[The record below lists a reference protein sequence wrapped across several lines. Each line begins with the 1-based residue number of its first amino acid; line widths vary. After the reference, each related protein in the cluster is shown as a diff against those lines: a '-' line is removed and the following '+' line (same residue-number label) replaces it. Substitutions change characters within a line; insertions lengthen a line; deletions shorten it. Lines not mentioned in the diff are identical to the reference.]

1 MKDKQVPKEIYV
13 LQVFDENR
21 GIYVNAYTRTH
32 NDGFYM
38 DEDSAKRAMRNFL
51 GNDQRCRIIQVP
63 VIKSEITNYIPDDVL
78 SRKYHRYYRSE
89 VNYIK
94 KFSPDFENSLYKVR
108 FIKLTDVKS
117 DKNKPYYTVL
127 THLIKESEDLHINY
141 GMIVQLK
148 QVSGLL
154 ADKVYF
160 VPLAQSA
167 ISDLEYY
174 KIDSFW
180 RNNNHPGDFD
190 LWNIHEQYKKQNVE
204 LARKFMELETKLAYS
219 IDFSENHPA
228 IEVDD
233 KFLTDN
239 QSGFIKEGDLK

>member
-51 GNDQRCRIIQVP
+51 GNDQRCRIIRVP
-63 VIKSEITNYIPDDVL
+63 VIKSAITNYDPNDVL

-117 DKNKPYYTVL
+117 DQSKSYYTVL

-167 ISDLEYY
+167 ISDLECY
-174 KIDSFW
+174 KIDNFW
-180 RNNNHPGDFD
+180 RNNNRSGGFD

-204 LARKFMELETKLAYS
+204 LARKFMELEAKLAYS
-219 IDFSENHPA
+219 IDFSENHPT

-233 KFLTDN
+233 KFISDN